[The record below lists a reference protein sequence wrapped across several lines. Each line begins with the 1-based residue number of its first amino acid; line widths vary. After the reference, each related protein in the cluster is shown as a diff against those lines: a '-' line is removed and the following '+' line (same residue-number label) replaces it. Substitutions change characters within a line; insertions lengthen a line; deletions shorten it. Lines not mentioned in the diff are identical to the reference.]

1 MSIDT
6 LRRAIEKRFIANWTG
21 TTLAKVRFSNSIF
34 NPPEDTS
41 WASLDIRWMP
51 TQKVS
56 ISSNLGVRRKGLI
69 VIDLYVP
76 IDEGTLELGTL
87 ADEAIGIYENIQFS
101 VPDDSVGT
109 SIQCFSADVR
119 HVGVPN
125 IQGTDP
131 MWYKYSIRIEF
142 YRDE

>member
-1 MSIDT
+1 MSIDSI
-6 LRRAIEKRFIANWTG
+6 RRAVEKRFIGNWTG
-21 TTLAKVRFSNSIF
+21 TTLNLVRFSNAVF
-34 NPPEDTS
+34 NPPEDSS

-76 IDEGTLELGTL
+76 IDEGTLELATL
-87 ADEAIGIYENIQFS
+87 ADEAIGIYENNQFA
-101 VPDDSVGT
+101 VPDDAIGT
-109 SIQCFSADVR
+109 YIQCMSADVR
-119 HVGVPN
+119 HIGVPN

-131 MWYKYSIRIEF
+131 QWYKYSVRVEF
-142 YRDE
+142 FRDE